1 MIALKLQR
9 IGRRGQPS
17 YRFVVANKRS
27 KLGGPP
33 IEDLG
38 SYNPFSKKSTIKSE
52 RVDFWLKQGAQPTIT
67 VFNLLVKAGV
77 VQGKPISP
85 KIKKPVLKKAPSTD
99 STGSPQASSAQV
111 DSADSVPAEAT
122 SAEVVAE

>member
-38 SYNPFSKKSTIKSE
+38 SYNPFSKKSTVKSE
-52 RVDFWLKQGAQPTIT
+52 RVSYWLKQGAQPTVT
-67 VFNLLVKAGV
+67 VFNLLIKAGV

-85 KIKKPVLKKAPSTD
+85 KMKKPVSKQSHVVEGKSEDPVV
-99 STGSPQASSAQV
+99 V
-111 DSADSVPAEAT
+111 DSAPAEVAP
-122 SAEVVAE
+122 AEVVAE